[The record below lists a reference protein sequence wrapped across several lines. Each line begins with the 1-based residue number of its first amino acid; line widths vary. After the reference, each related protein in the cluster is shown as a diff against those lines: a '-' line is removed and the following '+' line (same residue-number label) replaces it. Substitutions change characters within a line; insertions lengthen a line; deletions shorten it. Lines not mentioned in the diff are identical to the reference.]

1 MGDIWAPVIIQMGQ
15 AANYAD
21 FAAFQASVIANALTF
36 VTNTLNYT
44 SEAGD
49 TFTFYANS
57 KTTPQVNGVTVSL
70 NPAKT
75 YDSPYLSMVHG
86 TDLATVSYPGY
97 DNLLLNFDPSSTGFV
112 AVTASASSGI
122 TTETGTTNTITG
134 FTVGRSFVTST
145 LSVCCSRRCA

>member
-1 MGDIWAPVIIQMGQ
+1 MSNIWAPVIIQMGQ

-57 KTTPQVNGVTVSL
+57 KTTPRVNGTTVNL
-70 NPAKT
+70 NPTKT
-75 YDSPYLSMVHG
+75 YDSPYLSMIHG

-97 DNLLLNFDPSSTGFV
+97 ENLLLNFDPGCHRLRRGHRQRPSLSECLHPSPTPSP
-112 AVTASASSGI
+112 ASPWIPAAI
-122 TTETGTTNTITG
+122 ANW
-134 FTVGRSFVTST
+134 
-145 LSVCCSRRCA
+145 C